1 MPAVVFTAVTLLL
14 LLTATPIFIA
24 ILAPTMLALE
34 IFGPPIPSMILAQ
47 RAVEGI
53 NKFSLLAIPFFLFAA
68 EIIARGQIGTR
79 LLAMMESLIGHITGG
94 LAIATVLACAFFGA
108 ISGIGAAAVVSIGP
122 IVYPSLLRQGYS
134 RGFSVGLILSASTLA
149 MLIPPSVAMI
159 LYSLQTNTSVGAV
172 FLAGLAAGLIFT
184 AVLAAY
190 AYLYARW
197 SGIGTLPR
205 QPLGAMIKSVRRAFW
220 AIGFPVIIFG
230 GIYGGVFTPTEAAAS
245 ACVYAMVVETLVYR
259 QLKVRE
265 LFNVANESAVVI
277 ATLLILIAAG
287 SAMTYYLTLQGV
299 PQALASILGGS
310 ERFAVLLLI
319 NVIFLVAGMLVD
331 PNSAII
337 VLSPLVFPAALA
349 AGVEPIHLGA
359 VIVMN
364 IAIGMITPPFGLNIF
379 IGMATFRVGY
389 GEIVRSVLPFIGI
402 AIVVLVIVT
411 YLAPATQWLP
421 VLAGFRIS

>member
-1 MPAVVFTAVTLLL
+1 MPAAVFTAVALLL

-24 ILAPTMLALE
+24 VLAPTMLALE

-53 NKFSLLAIPFFLFAA
+53 NKFSLLAIPLFLFAA
-68 EIIARGQIGTR
+68 EIISRGQIGTR

-94 LAIATVLACAFFGA
+94 LAIATVLACALFGA

-172 FLAGLAAGLIFT
+172 FLSGLAAGLIFT
-184 AVLAAY
+184 AALAAY
-190 AYLYARW
+190 AYVYARW
-197 SGIGTLPR
+197 RGIGSLPR

-245 ACVYAMVVETLVYR
+245 ACIYAMVVETLIYR

-265 LFNVANESAVVI
+265 LFHVANESAVVI

-310 ERFAVLLLI
+310 ERFVVLLLI

-402 AIVVLVIVT
+402 AILALIVVT
-411 YLAPATQWLP
+411 YAAQATQWLP